1 MSCVVCHRSSDCVV
15 WEENGYQGRLC
26 ECGTVYTSPEPAAGV
41 TDPRN
46 DYHSDSF
53 YSTYALFKAQ
63 WVWRQRPAGR
73 LLEIGC
79 GDGHFLHAARTLG
92 YDVAGVEAN
101 PVRARGVRDWLG
113 VEVRCSLLEDLEWHG
128 ASFDVVYHCDLLSH
142 FADPV
147 GALQKMSRLLAPG
160 GMLIF
165 EAGTLGGLNPSWYRR
180 VGQLGFPQHRWLY
193 SESSLRRLLEITGL
207 DILRMQHF
215 GLAPAVAL
223 HQWHVLAGR
232 LLRVLRKKA
241 WAVMDRP
248 YRLGRATVGALRE
261 AQVRQHAASKDERPQ
276 FVGGPRK
283 ESNVIYDAIEQF
295 FRYRIGRIA
304 PRLGPATWLIA
315 ARPRQEIRI

>member
-232 LLRVLRKKA
+232 LLRALSRITPSA
-241 WAVMDRP
+241 GRP
-248 YRLGRATVGALRE
+248 ASNAISD
-261 AQVRQHAASKDERPQ
+261 AA
-276 FVGGPRK
+276 RK

-315 ARPRQEIRI
+315 ARPRQEIRV